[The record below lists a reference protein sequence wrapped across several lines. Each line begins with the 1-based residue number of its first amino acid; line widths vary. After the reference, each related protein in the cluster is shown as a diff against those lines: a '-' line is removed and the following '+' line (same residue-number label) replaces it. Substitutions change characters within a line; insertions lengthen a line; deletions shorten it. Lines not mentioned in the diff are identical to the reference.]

1 MERVMEKVL
10 IIMKMEKSNMKEN
23 MLMIKKKEMEKKFI
37 KVGIIM

>member
-1 MERVMEKVL
+1 MEKVL